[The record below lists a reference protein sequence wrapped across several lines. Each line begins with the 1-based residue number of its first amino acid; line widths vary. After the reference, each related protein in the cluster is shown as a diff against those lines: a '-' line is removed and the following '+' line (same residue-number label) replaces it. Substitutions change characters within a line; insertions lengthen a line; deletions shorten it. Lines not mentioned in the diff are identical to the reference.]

1 MLKIEEKHKA
11 LLNTER
17 MTNPETYKDCI
28 NKILKEL
35 NRVKLIFNK
44 DRNNSDI
51 KDLGDKIYSY
61 YGPFG
66 NFEFCN
72 VEIAF
77 DIYKNLIY
85 SNIGFNNSEIYANK
99 KVDNYLKNIIIINN
113 KKYNLHKKNVITKY
127 LVNEISEEEF
137 IKLYNKELINLYS
150 KKKHSI
156 NKYLLDNNI
165 YDKYYFTR
173 EESDIF
179 LYLNQDELFD
189 FFTKNKYCK
198 KKYIFEPFQFLSI
211 LDLDFI
217 THPKILKQKEVDNL
231 LQELFSID
239 FCPKFDP
246 DISINKFINKFGIN
260 IELLI
265 FILDQIETYS
275 NELNSYIYKKDNRI
289 EEFLKKLFLLL
300 NEKEIFYFKNINII
314 NKGYKAEL
322 CYVDS
327 RYSQE
332 DINEKLNYLINKKHT
347 KNFLFKNNF
356 LKHLDNNLFIDSEE
370 MLNNLNEVYIPNR
383 IEKIMDYKHYE
394 LYSNMLIKAV
404 RKYKKVYIEHFN
416 NLKFKNFFNKINMD
430 IVFYDTEIT
439 AEEALSKIVLLD
451 YNYNYSNDENLKEK
465 LKNKIFL

>member
-1 MLKIEEKHKA
+1 MIKTEEKHKA

-28 NKILKEL
+28 STILKEL
-35 NRVKLIFNK
+35 NRIKLIFNK
-44 DRNNSDI
+44 DGNISDI

-72 VEIAF
+72 VEIVF

-85 SNIGFNNSEIYANK
+85 SNIYFNTSEKSVNK
-99 KVDNYLKNIIIINN
+99 KIDNYEKKIIINN
-113 KKYNLHKKNVITKY
+113 KKYNLHKRNVITKY
-127 LVNEISEEEF
+127 LANDISEENF
-137 IKLYNKELINLYS
+137 IKLYNKELIDLYS
-150 KKKHSI
+150 KKKYSI

-165 YDKYYFTR
+165 YEKYYFTT
-173 EESDIF
+173 EESEIF
-179 LYLNQDELFD
+179 LYLNQYELFE

-198 KKYIFEPFQFLSI
+198 KNYILEPFQFLSI

-217 THPKILKQKEVDNL
+217 THPEILKQKEVDNL

-246 DISINKFINKFGIN
+246 DLSINKFIKKFGLN

-265 FILDQIETYS
+265 FILEKLESYS
-275 NELNSYIYKKDNRI
+275 FELIHSYIYKRDNRI

-300 NEKEIFYFKNINII
+300 NEKEIFYFQNIKII
-314 NKGYKAEL
+314 NKDYKAKL
-322 CYVDS
+322 YYIDL

-332 DINEKLNYLINKKHT
+332 DINEKLDYLINTKYIKKL
-347 KNFLFKNNF
+347 LFKNNF

-370 MLNNLNEVYIPNR
+370 MLNNLNEVCISNR
-383 IEKIMDYKHYE
+383 MEKIMDYKNYE
-394 LYSNMLIKAV
+394 IYSNILINAV

-439 AEEALSKIVLLD
+439 AEKALSKIVLLD
-451 YNYNYSNDENLKEK
+451 YNYSDDESIKKE

>member
-1 MLKIEEKHKA
+1 MLKIEKKHKA

-17 MTNPETYKDCI
+17 MINPETYKDCI
-28 NKILKEL
+28 SKILKEL
-35 NRVKLIFNK
+35 NRIKLIFNK
-44 DRNNSDI
+44 DGNNSDI
-51 KDLGDKIYSY
+51 SDLGDKIYSY

-66 NFEFCN
+66 NFEFCY
-72 VEIAF
+72 VEIVF

-85 SNIGFNNSEIYANK
+85 SNIYFNNGEISSNRK
-99 KVDNYLKNIIIINN
+99 FDTYLNNIVINN
-113 KKYNLHKKNVITKY
+113 KKYNLHKKNIITKY
-127 LVNEISEEEF
+127 LANQISEEEF

-150 KKKHSI
+150 KKKYSI

-165 YDKYYFTR
+165 YEKYYFTT

-198 KKYIFEPFQFLSI
+198 KKYIFDPFQFLSI

-217 THPKILKQKEVDNL
+217 THPEILKQKEVDNL
-231 LQELFSID
+231 LQELFSIN
-239 FCPKFDP
+239 FCPNFDP
-246 DISINKFINKFGIN
+246 DVSVNKFIKQFGLN

-289 EEFLKKLFLLL
+289 EEFLKKLFLFLHK
-300 NEKEIFYFKNINII
+300 KEIFYLQNIKLI
-314 NKGYKAEL
+314 NKNDTTKLY
-322 CYVDS
+322 YVDS
-327 RYSQE
+327 QYSQE
-332 DINEKLNYLINKKHT
+332 DINKKLDYLINRKYIKKL
-347 KNFLFKNNF
+347 LFKNNF

-370 MLNNLNEVYIPNR
+370 MLNNLNEVCISNR
-383 IEKIMDYKHYE
+383 MEKIMDYKNYE
-394 LYSNMLIKAV
+394 IYSNILIQAV

-416 NLKFKNFFNKINMD
+416 TIKFLNFFNEINMD

-439 AEEALSKIVLLD
+439 GEEALSKIVLLD
-451 YNYNYSNDENLKEK
+451 YNYNYSNDENIKEE

>member
-1 MLKIEEKHKA
+1 MINIEEKHKA

-28 NKILKEL
+28 SKILKEL
-35 NRVKLIFNK
+35 NRIKLIFNK
-44 DRNNSDI
+44 DGNHSDI

-72 VEIAF
+72 VELVF

-85 SNIGFNNSEIYANK
+85 SNIYFNNNSEISTTK
-99 KVDNYLKNIIIINN
+99 KIDNYFKKIIINN
-113 KKYNLHKKNVITKY
+113 KKYNLHKRNVITKY

-150 KKKHSI
+150 KKKYSI

-165 YDKYYFTR
+165 YDKYYFTT

-179 LYLNQDELFD
+179 LYLNQDELFN
-189 FFTKNKYCK
+189 FFNKNKYCK
-198 KKYIFEPFQFLSI
+198 KKYIFESFQFLSI

-217 THPKILKQKEVDNL
+217 THPEILKQKEVDNL

-239 FCPKFDP
+239 FCPQFHP
-246 DISINKFINKFGIN
+246 DVSINKFIKKFGLN

-265 FILDQIETYS
+265 FILDKIETYS
-275 NELNSYIYKKDNRI
+275 YELNSYIYKKDNRI

-300 NEKEIFYFKNINII
+300 NEKEIFYFKNIKLI
-314 NKGYKAEL
+314 NKNDKTKLY
-322 CYVDS
+322 YIDS

-332 DINEKLNYLINKKHT
+332 DINKKLDYLINSKYIKKL
-347 KNFLFKNNF
+347 LFKNNF

-370 MLNNLNEVYIPNR
+370 MLNNLNEVCISNR
-383 IEKIMDYKHYE
+383 MEKIMDYKNYE
-394 LYSNMLIKAV
+394 IYSNILINAV

-430 IVFYDTEIT
+430 IIFYDTEIT

-451 YNYNYSNDENLKEK
+451 YNYSDDESIKKE